1 MTVLTD
7 AELVLG
13 MSRHLAAY
21 QMGPERAALD
31 GLELAGQVY
40 DMAFRL
46 RGSTTSSAARVKAIA
61 LEVGLGPRRLRDAM
75 TTMNSLGWLDVV
87 RDAQGEPVTINEVIP
102 APGTLV
108 TLAGSVLDVILV
120 SATERAALALL
131 RATTLQPLVLEQA
144 LEAGTIAGAE
154 EDTTTAAL
162 RHLEFTG
169 LVKRVTAD
177 DGREVVFN
185 PNVWTQG
192 EAVTKAALRAAD
204 ARATG
209 EVSALLEEVAASPG
223 LPDSRVTSTE
233 RKWIDFAVSQGL
245 VQRSVVQTSE
255 GVEQGFLFTPHLAR
269 DPFGG
274 TAGDASG
281 QVRQLVGSMVYATTF
296 ARFKLDDPAQFLRAL
311 INRGVAGN
319 VSSIGTDYPM
329 LEKAGIVRVIDGY
342 PPGRYRLEL
351 LQSEVAEDALRLLH
365 TKAEPGTARADA
377 AALRA
382 QRSYVHLEHERAR
395 LALTTVVDEVEEA
408 RLISALREE
417 TTRRTFGGR

>member
-1 MTVLTD
+1 MRDCHVTVLTD

-185 PNVWTQG
+185 PNVWTQ
-192 EAVTKAALRAAD
+192 A
-204 ARATG
+204 
-209 EVSALLEEVAASPG
+209 G
-223 LPDSRVTSTE
+223 LPKITST
-233 RKWIDFAVSQGL
+233 RGL
-245 VQRSVVQTSE
+245 DR
-255 GVEQGFLFTPHLAR
+255 
-269 DPFGG
+269 
-274 TAGDASG
+274 
-281 QVRQLVGSMVYATTF
+281 
-296 ARFKLDDPAQFLRAL
+296 
-311 INRGVAGN
+311 
-319 VSSIGTDYPM
+319 
-329 LEKAGIVRVIDGY
+329 
-342 PPGRYRLEL
+342 
-351 LQSEVAEDALRLLH
+351 
-365 TKAEPGTARADA
+365 
-377 AALRA
+377 
-382 QRSYVHLEHERAR
+382 
-395 LALTTVVDEVEEA
+395 
-408 RLISALREE
+408 
-417 TTRRTFGGR
+417 